1 MNSNNS
7 GPAQVET
14 ERRGQAVY
22 AYLLQARD
30 GHDSNQT
37 RERMASR
44 GLDGEVLDEAV
55 QTARRV
61 AELAS
66 EGDRRGATDLAAHAA
81 QHLAA
86 QVRSE
91 AAQLSREQVADRVRG
106 GRTGRAARAAAA
118 ASAAAPVV
126 PATRPTPR
134 RTLPRK

>member
-1 MNSNNS
+1 MNSNS
-7 GPAQVET
+7 DPARVET

-30 GHDSNQT
+30 GHDPRET
-37 RERMASR
+37 RDRMASR
-44 GLDGEVLDEAV
+44 GLRGKVLDEATD
-55 QTARRV
+55 TARRV

-86 QVRSE
+86 QVRPE

-118 ASAAAPVV
+118 ASGDPVRV
-126 PATRPTPR
+126 PAVRPTPR

>member
-1 MNSNNS
+1 MNSNS
-7 GPAQVET
+7 DPAQVEN

-30 GHDSNQT
+30 GHDPPQT
-37 RERMASR
+37 RDRMASR
-44 GLDGEVLDEAV
+44 GLSGKALDEAV

-66 EGDRRGATDLAAHAA
+66 EGDRQRATDLAAHAA

-86 QVRSE
+86 KVRPE
-91 AAQLSREQVADRVRG
+91 AAQLSRKQVADRVRG

-118 ASAAAPVV
+118 ASA
-126 PATRPTPR
+126 
-134 RTLPRK
+134 